1 MPRNMIIR
9 KDELEVRILKM
20 KNELYDGSWYSK
32 NADYHDGAQHMLNRV
47 LDMLGE
53 YRDYGSNS

>member
-9 KDELEVRILKM
+9 KDELEVRVMKL
-20 KNELYDGSWYSK
+20 KNELYDGSWIHK
-32 NADYHDGAQHMLNRV
+32 NGDFHEGAHMMLNRV

-53 YRDYGSNS
+53 YRDYGSNP